1 MSTEIGRSLKLS
13 NFGILFVTIVI
24 LLAILFVPFAYHFD
38 LGPGP
43 NSIEAVVW
51 QYIESPWQMGFWFQN
66 PFRYFDYVFVRL
78 LFPIQLLRYLFG
90 KSRQNV
96 TLLVALYSEV
106 HAGLLSLPVYISWLY
121 QLGPFLTPDGDP
133 IRPVFLPIPLLFFVT
148 FFLIVIV
155 ERRR

>member
-51 QYIESPWQMGFWFQN
+51 QYIESPWQMG
-66 PFRYFDYVFVRL
+66 
-78 LFPIQLLRYLFG
+78 
-90 KSRQNV
+90 
-96 TLLVALYSEV
+96 
-106 HAGLLSLPVYISWLY
+106 
-121 QLGPFLTPDGDP
+121 
-133 IRPVFLPIPLLFFVT
+133 
-148 FFLIVIV
+148 
-155 ERRR
+155 

>member
-1 MSTEIGRSLKLS
+1 MSTEMGRFPKLS
-13 NFGILFVTIVI
+13 NFGILLFTII
-24 LLAILFVPFAYHFD
+24 LLLVVLFAPFAYHFD

-43 NSIEAVVW
+43 DSIEAVVW

-78 LFPIQLLRYLFG
+78 LFPIQFLRYQFG
-90 KSRQNV
+90 KSRRNV
-96 TLLVALYSEV
+96 TLLVALYSEI

-121 QLGPFLTPDGDP
+121 QLGPFLSPGGDP

-148 FFLIVIV
+148 SFLILIV